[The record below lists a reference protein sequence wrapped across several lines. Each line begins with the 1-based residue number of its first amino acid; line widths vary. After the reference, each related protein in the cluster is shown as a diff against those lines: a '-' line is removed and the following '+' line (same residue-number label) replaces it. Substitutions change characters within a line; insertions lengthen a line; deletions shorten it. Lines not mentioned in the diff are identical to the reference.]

1 MKHKNLTDKQILK
14 TLREHQNI
22 LRKYGVKRIGLFGSY
37 VRGKQK
43 KGSDIDFLVE
53 FIKPDF
59 DNFMDLTF
67 FLEDLFGKRVEVL
80 TRDGVDTIRIKEVA
94 EEIKRSVVYV

>member
-14 TLREHQNI
+14 TLREYQDI

-43 KGSDIDFLVE
+43 KDSDIDFLVE
-53 FIKPDF
+53 FEKPNF
-59 DNFMDLTF
+59 DNFMEMCF
-67 FLEDLFGKRVEVL
+67 FLENLFGKKVEVL
-80 TRDGVDTIRIKEVA
+80 TPDGVKTIRIKEVA